1 MAFTYPLEGMRQV
14 GFLCADANKVIDCGM
29 IHRRNNSSSMLTA
42 LAAAVAVLLYS
53 FVALGS
59 HDPGLHMASNVI
71 AAGDHSHADG
81 GHSHDDFDVEPEAE
95 ATDAP
100 DHHHADHTHE
110 KAGLLGST
118 GSSLRFLT
126 AVSYS
131 DRSRSLSS
139 GPPYGIERP
148 PRP

>member
-1 MAFTYPLEGMRQV
+1 
-14 GFLCADANKVIDCGM
+14 M

-42 LAAAVAVLLYS
+42 LAAAVAVLLYA

-71 AAGDHSHADG
+71 AADDHSHADG
-81 GHSHDDFDVEPEAE
+81 GHSHDDFEAE
-95 ATDAP
+95 ATDDT

-118 GSSLRFLT
+118 GSSLRSLT
-126 AVSYS
+126 TASYS

>member
-1 MAFTYPLEGMRQV
+1 MYAE
-14 GFLCADANKVIDCGM
+14 ANKVIDCGM
-29 IHRRNNSSSMLTA
+29 IHRRNNSSSIVTA
-42 LAAAVAVLLYS
+42 LAAAVAVLLYA

-59 HDPGLHMASNVI
+59 HDPGLHMASNII

-118 GSSLRFLT
+118 GSSLRSLT

-131 DRSRSLSS
+131 DRSRFLSS

>member
-1 MAFTYPLEGMRQV
+1 
-14 GFLCADANKVIDCGM
+14 M

-71 AAGDHSHADG
+71 AAGGHGHADG
-81 GHSHDDFDVEPEAE
+81 GHSHDDLDVEPGAE
-95 ATDAP
+95 ASDAP

-118 GSSLRFLT
+118 GSSLRSLT

-131 DRSRSLSS
+131 DPSRFLSS

>member
-1 MAFTYPLEGMRQV
+1 M
-14 GFLCADANKVIDCGM
+14 
-29 IHRRNNSSSMLTA
+29 SMLTA

-59 HDPGLHMASNVI
+59 HDPGLHRASNVI

-118 GSSLRFLT
+118 GSSLRSLT

-131 DRSRSLSS
+131 DRLRSLSS

>member
-1 MAFTYPLEGMRQV
+1 MRQV
-14 GFLCADANKVIDCGM
+14 GFLCADPNKVIKCGM
-29 IHRRNNSSSMLTA
+29 IHRQDNRSSML
-42 LAAAVAVLLYS
+42 AAFVAAIGVLLYA

-71 AAGDHSHADG
+71 AAGDHSHAGG
-81 GHSHDDFDVEPEAE
+81 GHSHDDFDVEPEAS
-95 ATDAP
+95 ANHDP

-118 GSSLRFLT
+118 GSSLRSLT

-131 DRSRSLSS
+131 DHSRALSS
-139 GPPYGIERP
+139 RPPYGIERP

>member
-1 MAFTYPLEGMRQV
+1 M
-14 GFLCADANKVIDCGM
+14 
-29 IHRRNNSSSMLTA
+29 
-42 LAAAVAVLLYS
+42 LAAFVAAIAVLLYA

-59 HDPGLHMASNVI
+59 HDPGLHTASNVI
-71 AAGDHSHADG
+71 AAGDHSHADA
-81 GHSHDDFDVEPEAE
+81 GHSHDDVEAE
-95 ATDAP
+95 PTDAA

-118 GSSLRFLT
+118 GSRLRSLT